1 MQDSMPDDVRAARW
15 RRRLA
20 EFWAMES
27 AHGLARALARRGQG
41 DDLAAL
47 APVVDTGREPG

>member
-47 APVVDTGREPG
+47 APVVDTGRETG